1 MAAAALES
9 ICWSDV
15 VMLSWFLWC
24 FAAQMACAFIPRGN
38 MKRAHVLFSDSCLS
52 PMTAVAL
59 GSIYRP
65 EVVMW
70 NWFQSCALL
79 RICDL

>member
-1 MAAAALES
+1 MAAAAVGS

-24 FAAQMACAFIPRGN
+24 FAEPMACVFIPRGN
-38 MKRAHVLFSDSCLS
+38 MKSTHIVFSDSCLS
-52 PMTAVAL
+52 PMTAVAFR
-59 GSIYRP
+59 SIYWP

-70 NWFQSCALL
+70 NWFQLCALL
-79 RICDL
+79 SQTA